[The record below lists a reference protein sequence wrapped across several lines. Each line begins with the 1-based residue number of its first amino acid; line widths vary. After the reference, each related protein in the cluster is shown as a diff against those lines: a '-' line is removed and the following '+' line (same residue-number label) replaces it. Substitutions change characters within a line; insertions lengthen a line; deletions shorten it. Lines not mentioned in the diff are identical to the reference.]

1 MQQFIFDKFSK
12 ARRKG
17 LEGEQT
23 TGLGMSI
30 VKQIVELHKG
40 NIWVESAEIIGTEF
54 YIELPKIN

>member
-1 MQQFIFDKFSK
+1 MINFQKQEE
-12 ARRKG
+12 KG

-40 NIWVESAEIIGTEF
+40 NIWVESAENIGTEF